1 MFPQLT
7 VKFKEQNGDART
19 ADPVR
24 VSVTQK
30 DAQADPVFIKIKSI
44 PAST

>member
-7 VKFKEQNGDART
+7 VKFKSQNGDARAT
-19 ADPVR
+19 DPVR

-30 DAQADPVFIKIKSI
+30 DSNADPVHIKIKST
-44 PAST
+44 PS